1 MPVSDAELR
10 AGLEVAL
17 GRPVGSI
24 ARTPWAYS
32 SSAAIEELSVPGCPP
47 LLFKDLT
54 ARSRSAPSFVLD
66 PWREVEVYRRQLVG
80 PDAPTCA
87 GAVAG
92 DHRAWLFLERLDAI
106 PLWQAAGDEPWLA
119 AARWLARL
127 HSAPAPA
134 EPGRLLIRDRAHLE
148 HWVLRATAT
157 DTSGALG
164 EIDTAAREAIEALTR
179 WPVTLLHGEF
189 YPSNVLVQESAANPP
204 RIRPIDW
211 EMAGIG
217 PGLLDLAALIAG
229 KHEPGLRQRIVDAY
243 RAELTD
249 VPETFAE
256 ALRAARLMV
265 ALQWIGW
272 EPDWTPPDEHAHDW
286 HRDALAFNGRRRP

>member
-17 GRPVGSI
+17 GRPVGPI
-24 ARTPWAYS
+24 GRRPWAYS
-32 SSAAIEELSVPGCPP
+32 SSTPIEELRVTGYPP
-47 LLFKDLT
+47 LLFKDLA
-54 ARSRSAPSFVLD
+54 ARSHSAPSFVID
-66 PWREVEVYRRQLVG
+66 PWREVEVYQRHLAG
-80 PDAPTCA
+80 PDAPACA
-87 GAVAG
+87 GVVAG
-92 DHRAWLFLERLDAI
+92 DQRAWLFLERLDAI

-134 EPGRLLIRDRAHLE
+134 QPGRLLVRDRAHLE
-148 HWVLRATAT
+148 RWVQRATAS

-164 EIDTAAREAIEALTR
+164 EIGTAAREAIEALTA

-189 YPSNVLVQESAANPP
+189 YPSNVLVQAAGETV
-204 RIRPIDW
+204 RIRVIDW

-229 KHEPGLRQRIVDAY
+229 KHEPGLRRRIVDAY
-243 RAELTD
+243 RAELAD
-249 VPETFAE
+249 VPDAFAE
-256 ALRAARLMV
+256 TLRAARLLV
-265 ALQWIGW
+265 ALQWIAW
-272 EPDWTPPDEHAHDW
+272 EPDWTPPDEHVHDW
-286 HRDALAFNGRRRP
+286 HGDAVTFAERRRS